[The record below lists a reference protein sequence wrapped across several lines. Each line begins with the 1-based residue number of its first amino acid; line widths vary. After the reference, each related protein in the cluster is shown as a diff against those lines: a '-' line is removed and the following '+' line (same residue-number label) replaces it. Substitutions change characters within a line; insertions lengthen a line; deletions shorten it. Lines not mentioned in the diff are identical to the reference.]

1 MRLYEVG
8 TFSGTVVEE
17 CCDDVK
23 MSRLCCKKK
32 RSGETHRLSSAH
44 HTLDGDIFV
53 SVGDPIHMCAILVVE
68 VRDVVVLR
76 VVGKG
81 ERRCVYL

>member
-1 MRLYEVG
+1 MA
-8 TFSGTVVEE
+8 
-17 CCDDVK
+17 
-23 MSRLCCKKK
+23 RLCRKKK
-32 RSGETHRLSSAH
+32 WSGETHRLSSAH

-53 SVGDPIHMCAILVVE
+53 SVGDPIHMCSILVVV